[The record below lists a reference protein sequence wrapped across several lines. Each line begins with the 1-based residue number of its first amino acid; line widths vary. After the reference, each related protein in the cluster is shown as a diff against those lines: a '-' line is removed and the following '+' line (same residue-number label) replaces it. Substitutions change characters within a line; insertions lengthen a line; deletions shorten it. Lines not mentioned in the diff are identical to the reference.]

1 MILYMYDLGL
11 YGDMN
16 IDHSC
21 TCIHTCTHVHTCTSV
36 VPILGFA
43 CNSDTDIIGN

>member
-21 TCIHTCTHVHTCTSV
+21 TCIHTHVHTCTSV

-43 CNSDTDIIGN
+43 CNSDTDIIDN